1 MDFVSIR
8 IITDQ
13 IKPLVAFYETITA
26 LAATWFTEDFA
37 ELATASCSLAI
48 GSTRTLALFGANVAQ
63 PAANRSA
70 IIEFRV
76 GDVDAQYR
84 KLMETIGDFV
94 QAPTTMPWGN
104 RSMLLRDPD
113 GNLVNFFT
121 PVSAEA
127 IRKFDGK
134 TVAVAPAQADANA

>member
-8 IITDQ
+8 IITDE
-13 IKPLVAFYETITA
+13 IKPLVAFYETITG
-26 LAATWFTEDFA
+26 LSATWFTPDFA
-37 ELATASCSLAI
+37 ELATASCTLAI
-48 GSTRTLALFGANVAQ
+48 GSTRTLALFGTDVAQ

-76 GDVDAQYR
+76 GDVDAEYGR
-84 KLMETIGDFV
+84 LRETIGGFV
-94 QAPTTMPWGN
+94 QMPTTMPWGN
-104 RSMLLRDPD
+104 RSLLLRDPD

-127 IRKFDGK
+127 IRKFDRKAGV
-134 TVAVAPAQADANA
+134 VATA

>member
-13 IKPLVAFYETITA
+13 IKPLVAFYETITG
-26 LAATWFTEDFA
+26 LSATWFTDDFA
-37 ELATASCSLAI
+37 ELATPSCTLAI
-48 GSTRTLALFGANVAQ
+48 GNTRTLALLGTGVAQ

-76 GDVDAQYR
+76 SDVDAEYSR
-84 KLMETIGDFV
+84 LAKIIRGFV
-94 QAPTTMPWGN
+94 QTPTTMPWGN
-104 RSMLLRDPD
+104 RSLLLRDPD

-127 IRKFDGK
+127 IRKFDRKAG
-134 TVAVAPAQADANA
+134 AVAPADATA